1 VQARSR
7 QHYATP
13 MSSWRDRDATVR
25 ANGASGSER
34 PDAGVSSV
42 DQRTPA
48 VDPARE
54 SLSGQAR
61 TTRVLVVE
69 DQMDL
74 RETTVAILRSED
86 YVVVNATDGLEALR
100 KLDGNDF
107 DVMLLDLQLPGKG
120 GAAVLAE
127 LDNPPVVVIVSAFR
141 DEDESAIRERF
152 GSKVFEYLRKPVS
165 PIRLVATTGAAAAAA
180 QRRSQAS

>member
-1 VQARSR
+1 
-7 QHYATP
+7 
-13 MSSWRDRDATVR
+13 
-25 ANGASGSER
+25 
-34 PDAGVSSV
+34 
-42 DQRTPA
+42 
-48 VDPARE
+48 
-54 SLSGQAR
+54 
-61 TTRVLVVE
+61 
-69 DQMDL
+69 MDL

-100 KLDGNDF
+100 KLHANEF

-127 LDNPPVVVIVSAFR
+127 LDDPPVVVIVSAFR
-141 DEDESAIRERF
+141 DEDESTIHARF
-152 GSKVFEYLRKPVS
+152 GSKVFEYLHKPVS

>member
-1 VQARSR
+1 
-7 QHYATP
+7 
-13 MSSWRDRDATVR
+13 MSSWRDRDATVP
-25 ANGASGSER
+25 ANHTPGTER
-34 PDAGVSSV
+34 PVGGVPPV
-42 DQRTPA
+42 DTRTA
-48 VDPARE
+48 VAEPARGT
-54 SLSGQAR
+54 LSVQAR
-61 TTRVLVVE
+61 NTRVLVVE

-86 YVVVNATDGLEALR
+86 YVVVNATDGIEALR

-127 LDNPPVVVIVSAFR
+127 LDDPPVVVIVSAFR

-152 GSKVFEYLRKPVS
+152 GSKVFECLHKPVS
-165 PIRLVATTGAAAAAA
+165 PVRLVATTGAAAAAA
-180 QRRSQAS
+180 QQRKAS

>member
-1 VQARSR
+1 
-7 QHYATP
+7 
-13 MSSWRDRDATVR
+13 MSSWRDLDVKVGAEGVPGTKRSDTVSPIDR
-25 ANGASGSER
+25 
-34 PDAGVSSV
+34 
-42 DQRTPA
+42 RTDVA
-48 VDPARE
+48 DPARE
-54 SLSGQAR
+54 PSGRQAR
-61 TTRVLVVE
+61 HPRVLVVE

-86 YVVVNATDGLEALR
+86 YVVVNATDGLEALQ
-100 KLDGNDF
+100 KLDGNEF

-152 GSKVFEYLRKPVS
+152 GSKVFECLHKPVS

-180 QRRSQAS
+180 QRRSQAN